1 MTLAEQFKDR
11 CWTSAEVCTMYVS
24 SHFWICVPILLNV
37 SSYCYVRPHAKDRCW
52 TSAEVWCIF
61 PFLSLSFFFF
71 FSSLFCIFSFFS
83 SLAEVCCRALFLFCA
98 FACVYKKK
106 KYICI
111 YILER
116 EIYRAHVLPLTLCR
130 SLSLPPSLTH
140 SPTLAPSLFLSL
152 SLSSCV
158 CVCVCV

>member
-1 MTLAEQFKDR
+1 MCPHTAMCVLMLKIAAGLQQR
-11 CWTSAEVCTMYVS
+11 CGA
-24 SHFWICVPILLNV
+24 F
-37 SSYCYVRPHAKDRCW
+37 
-52 TSAEVWCIF
+52 
-61 PFLSLSFFFF
+61 FLFFLCPSFFSLAVCFVFF
-71 FSSLFCIFSFFS
+71 LFFS

-130 SLSLPPSLTH
+130 SLSLPHSLTH